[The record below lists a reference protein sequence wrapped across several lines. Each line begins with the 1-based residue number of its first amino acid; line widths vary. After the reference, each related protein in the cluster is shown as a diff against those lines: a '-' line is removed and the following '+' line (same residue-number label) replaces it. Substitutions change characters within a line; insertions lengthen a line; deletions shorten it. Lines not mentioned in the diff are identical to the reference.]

1 MSRKPN
7 GGTVTSIWERD
18 KRRCWI
24 CGHGVPRIEASRDHI
39 EPRGLGGYDKARNYK
54 LAHRRCNTARH
65 RMPVHIVDKIRKS
78 MPGVS
83 SEVIRGALSAY
94 QSEQA
99 KAKRRVVR

>member
-7 GGTVTSIWERD
+7 GGTVTSIWQRD

-24 CGHGVPRIEASRDHI
+24 CGHGVRLDEASRDHV
-39 EPRGLGGYDKARNYK
+39 EPRGLGGYDKAKNYR
-54 LAHRRCNTARH
+54 LAHSRCNSARCRIPAH
-65 RMPVHIVDKIRKS
+65 VVDKIRDS